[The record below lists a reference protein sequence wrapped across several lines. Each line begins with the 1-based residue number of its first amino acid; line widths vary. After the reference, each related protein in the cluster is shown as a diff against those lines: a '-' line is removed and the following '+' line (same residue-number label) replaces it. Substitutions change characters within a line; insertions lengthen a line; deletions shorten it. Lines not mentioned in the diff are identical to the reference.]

1 MIKGNE
7 MRPRDLSIMCDQ
19 LTELT
24 LADLKPLPAP
34 FDKPEMEPGIK
45 MGKPEWAEKYNAH
58 LDGFIAID
66 TFERPKTKEEED
78 ELVQKFL
85 SGVEKMLS
93 VETNAG
99 ILQAL
104 NLSME
109 YCAKCNTCSNAC
121 HIFEATGGHELYRP
135 TFRAEVLRM
144 IVKKYFD
151 KNGKLIPGGK
161 KGVMVKFIGGDIEL
175 NWQTVARLGE
185 SAYRCNLCRRCA
197 QTCPLALDNGLL
209 AREIRKIFSQE
220 LGYAPKPLHEKGTV
234 LQLKTGSSTGMSKVP
249 FLDTVEFL
257 DEDATDLFGEG
268 VTEYKTPMDVEGAD
282 ILLLHNAG
290 EFNAWPEN
298 PMAFT
303 MLFQEA
309 GLSWTLSSEIC
320 GYDNVNYGLWY
331 DDAQAKKVAIKQNE
345 VAQKLG

>member
-1 MIKGNE
+1 MINGKDL
-7 MRPRDLSIMCDQ
+7 RPRDIRIMGAQ
-19 LTELT
+19 LTQLT
-24 LADLKPLPAP
+24 VADLTPLPAP

-45 MGKPEWAEKYNAH
+45 MGKQEWADKYNAH

-66 TFERPKTKEEED
+66 NFERPKTKEEED

-85 SGVEKMLS
+85 LGVEKMLS
-93 VETNAG
+93 LDTNAG

-121 HIFEATGGHELYRP
+121 HIFEATGRHELYRP
-135 TFRAEVLRM
+135 TYRAEVLRM

-161 KGVMVKFIGGDIEL
+161 KGVMVKFVGGDIEL

-220 LGYAPKPLHEKGTV
+220 LGYAPKPLH
-234 LQLKTGSSTGMSKVP
+234 
-249 FLDTVEFL
+249 
-257 DEDATDLFGEG
+257 
-268 VTEYKTPMDVEGAD
+268 
-282 ILLLHNAG
+282 
-290 EFNAWPEN
+290 
-298 PMAFT
+298 
-303 MLFQEA
+303 
-309 GLSWTLSSEIC
+309 
-320 GYDNVNYGLWY
+320 
-331 DDAQAKKVAIKQNE
+331 
-345 VAQKLG
+345 

>member
-7 MRPRDLSIMCDQ
+7 LRPRDLSVMCDQ

-66 TFERPKTKEEED
+66 NFERPQTKEEED

-151 KNGKLIPGGK
+151 KNGKENDG
-161 KGVMVKFIGGDIEL
+161 
-175 NWQTVARLGE
+175 T
-185 SAYRCNLCRRCA
+185 AYFLRR
-197 QTCPLALDNGLL
+197 
-209 AREIRKIFSQE
+209 K
-220 LGYAPKPLHEKGTV
+220 
-234 LQLKTGSSTGMSKVP
+234 
-249 FLDTVEFL
+249 
-257 DEDATDLFGEG
+257 
-268 VTEYKTPMDVEGAD
+268 
-282 ILLLHNAG
+282 
-290 EFNAWPEN
+290 
-298 PMAFT
+298 
-303 MLFQEA
+303 
-309 GLSWTLSSEIC
+309 
-320 GYDNVNYGLWY
+320 
-331 DDAQAKKVAIKQNE
+331 
-345 VAQKLG
+345 